1 MKYKVGD
8 LIYVPSYEANGIIV
22 SAYVI
27 NETQTIDDL
36 WNTKILVQETLYK
49 VLIQGKIVTLTNPLI
64 EKIQRLT

>member
-1 MKYKVGD
+1 MKYKVSD